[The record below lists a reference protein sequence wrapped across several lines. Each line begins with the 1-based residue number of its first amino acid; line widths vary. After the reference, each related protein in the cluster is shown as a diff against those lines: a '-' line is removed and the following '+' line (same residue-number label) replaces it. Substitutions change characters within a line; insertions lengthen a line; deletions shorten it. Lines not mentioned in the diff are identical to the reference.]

1 MYSILLQAAAG
12 SNTSM
17 IYNVLL
23 WVGIIGIF
31 YFFMIRPQQK
41 KQKDQKSFVDNLKK
55 GDSVVTIGGLHGQI
69 ASVDGTTV
77 TLEVDRGVK
86 MTFEKTSISR
96 EATVKPAEEEKKLET
111 ADAAEET
118 WPTVY

>member
-1 MYSILLQAAAG
+1 MYSILLQAPAG
-12 SNTSM
+12 SSSSM

-41 KQKDQKSFVDNLKK
+41 KQKDQKGFVDNLKK
-55 GDSVVTIGGLHGQI
+55 GDNVVTIGGMHGRI
-69 ASVDGTTV
+69 ASVEGTTV
-77 TLEVDRGVK
+77 TLEVDRGVR

-96 EATVKPAEEEKKLET
+96 EATVKPAEAEK
-111 ADAAEET
+111 
-118 WPTVY
+118 

>member
-1 MYSILLQAAAG
+1 MYSILLQALSG

-41 KQKDQKSFVDNLKK
+41 KQKDQKSFVDSLKK
-55 GDSVVTIGGLHGQI
+55 GDNVVTIGGLHGKI
-69 ASVDGTTV
+69 ASVEGTTV

-96 EATVKPAEEEKKLET
+96 EATVKPAEAEKSEK
-111 ADAAEET
+111 
-118 WPTVY
+118 

>member
-1 MYSILLQAAAG
+1 MLTILLQAAAG

-23 WVGIIGIF
+23 WVAIIGVF

-41 KQKDQKSFVDNLKK
+41 KQKDQKNFVENLKK
-55 GDSVVTIGGLHGQI
+55 GDSVVTIGGLHGRI
-69 ASVDGTTV
+69 ASVDGATI

-86 MTFEKTSISR
+86 MTFEKSSISR
-96 EATVKPAEEEKKLET
+96 EATVKPVEAEK
-111 ADAAEET
+111 
-118 WPTVY
+118 

>member
-1 MYSILLQAAAG
+1 MYLILLQAATG

-55 GDSVVTIGGLHGQI
+55 GDSVVTIGGLHGRI
-69 ASVDGTTV
+69 AAVEGTTV

-96 EATVKPAEEEKKLET
+96 EATAKPSEDDKKL
-111 ADAAEET
+111 
-118 WPTVY
+118 

>member
-1 MYSILLQAAAG
+1 MLSILLQAAAG

-23 WVGIIGIF
+23 WVAIIGVF

-55 GDSVVTIGGLHGQI
+55 GDSVVTIGGLHGRI
-69 ASVDGTTV
+69 ASVDATTV

-86 MTFEKTSISR
+86 MTFEKSSISR
-96 EATVKPAEEEKKLET
+96 EATVKPAAEAEKQ
-111 ADAAEET
+111 
-118 WPTVY
+118 

>member
-1 MYSILLQAAAG
+1 MYSILLQAPAG
-12 SNTSM
+12 NTSM

-23 WVGIIGIF
+23 WIGIIGIF

-55 GDSVVTIGGLHGQI
+55 GDNVVTIGGLHGKI
-69 ASVDGTTV
+69 ASVEGTTV

-96 EATVKPAEEEKKLET
+96 EASAKPAEETK
-111 ADAAEET
+111 
-118 WPTVY
+118 

>member
-1 MYSILLQAAAG
+1 MLSILLQAAAG

-23 WVGIIGIF
+23 WVAIIGVF

-41 KQKDQKSFVDNLKK
+41 KQKDQKSFVDSLKK
-55 GDSVVTIGGLHGQI
+55 GDNVVTIGGLHGKI
-69 ASVDGTTV
+69 ASVEATTV

-96 EATVKPAEEEKKLET
+96 EATVKPAEAEKQ
-111 ADAAEET
+111 
-118 WPTVY
+118 

>member
-1 MYSILLQAAAG
+1 MLSILLQAAAG

-23 WVGIIGIF
+23 WVAIIGVF

-41 KQKDQKSFVDNLKK
+41 KQKDQKSFVENLKK
-55 GDSVVTIGGLHGQI
+55 GDSVVTIGGLHGRI
-69 ASVDGTTV
+69 ASVDATTV

-86 MTFEKTSISR
+86 MTFEKSSISR
-96 EATVKPAEEEKKLET
+96 EATAKPAEAEKQ
-111 ADAAEET
+111 
-118 WPTVY
+118 

>member
-1 MYSILLQAAAG
+1 MYLILLQAATG

-55 GDSVVTIGGLHGQI
+55 GDSVVTIGGLHGRI
-69 ASVDGTTV
+69 ASVEGTTV

-96 EATVKPAEEEKKLET
+96 EATAKPSEDDKKL
-111 ADAAEET
+111 
-118 WPTVY
+118 

>member
-1 MYSILLQAAAG
+1 MLSILLQAATG

-23 WVGIIGIF
+23 WVAIIGVF

-55 GDSVVTIGGLHGQI
+55 GDSVVTIGGMHGRI
-69 ASVDGTTV
+69 VSVEGNTI
-77 TLEVDRGVK
+77 TLDVDRGVK
-86 MTFEKTSISR
+86 LTFEKSSISR
-96 EATVKPAEEEKKLET
+96 EATVKPADEEKK
-111 ADAAEET
+111 
-118 WPTVY
+118 

>member
-1 MYSILLQAAAG
+1 MLTILLQAAAG

-23 WVGIIGIF
+23 WVAIIGVF

-41 KQKDQKSFVDNLKK
+41 KQKDQKNFVDNLKK
-55 GDSVVTIGGLHGQI
+55 GDSVVTIGGLHGRI
-69 ASVDGTTV
+69 ASVEGTTV

-86 MTFEKTSISR
+86 MTFEKSSISR
-96 EATVKPAEEEKKLET
+96 EATVKPVEAEKQ
-111 ADAAEET
+111 
-118 WPTVY
+118 

>member
-1 MYSILLQAAAG
+1 MHSILLQAPAG
-12 SNTSM
+12 NTSM

-55 GDSVVTIGGLHGQI
+55 GDNVVTIGGLHGKI
-69 ASVDGTTV
+69 ASVEGTTV

-86 MTFEKTSISR
+86 MVFEKTSISR
-96 EATVKPAEEEKKLET
+96 EATVKPTEAEK
-111 ADAAEET
+111 
-118 WPTVY
+118 